1 MGWAGFEFAIEE
13 LPLVFFT
20 ALTPMGIVCMVV
32 LLALILTKRFSR
44 KESIALNQLAW
55 IPLAVTT
62 VGFIAAAAHLGT
74 PANALFVVMGVGRSP
89 LSNEVLLA
97 VIFLGACG
105 ANWLYSFVRTDKVG
119 LKRVAAVLIIGIGVA
134 ALLSIAFAYDVD
146 TIQSWHTAYV
156 PINLVLGGLTGG
168 LLLTQL
174 VIILGTDAD
183 EHQRLKK
190 LLPLTAVVFLLLHL
204 LSIGL
209 QWMQLGGMNG
219 AYGTAADF
227 VPLYP
232 LMACLYAVLGLGGS
246 LLAANVQRFKRQK
259 LASVAAVVLIT
270 CGYVIV
276 RFGFYMM
283 HMTSGLA

>member
-1 MGWAGFEFAIEE
+1 M
-13 LPLVFFT
+13 FFT
-20 ALTPMGIVCMVV
+20 ALAPMGIVCMIV
-32 LLALILTKRFSR
+32 LLALILAKRFSR

-55 IPLAVTT
+55 IPLGVTT
-62 VGFIAAAAHLGT
+62 VGLIAAAAHLGT

-105 ANWLYSFVRTDKVG
+105 VNWLYSFARTDKVG
-119 LKRVAAVLIIGIGVA
+119 LKRVAAVLIIVIGVA

-156 PINLVLGGLTGG
+156 PINLVLGALVGG

-174 VIILGTDAD
+174 VVIFGTGAS

-190 LLPLTAVVFLLLHL
+190 FLPAIAIAFLFLHL
-204 LSIGL
+204 LSIAL
-209 QWMQLGGMNG
+209 QWVQLGDMSG

-232 LMACLYAVLGLGGS
+232 LMACLYAALALGGA
-246 LLAANVQRFKRQK
+246 LLAVNVQRFKRQR
-259 LASVAAVVLIT
+259 LASVAAVVLVV
-270 CGYVIV
+270 CGHVIV